1 VEINDERILQSIFLF
16 NASKTIIL
24 LLLPRNFRR
33 INKMNDTIQNIKIL
47 RRFRRWAVITA
58 LATVFLIWIGGWV
71 RSTGSGMGC
80 PDWPKCFGV
89 WVPPTSEAG
98 LPADYLEKY
107 GEQRLKKNQ
116 RVAKTLTKLG
126 FNDLAYLIQ
135 NDPSVFVHEPFNAY
149 KTWTEYLNRV
159 AGVLVGFFIFL
170 TLIFSFFARKLDK
183 RLFWLSLFAF
193 LGVGFE
199 GWLGSLVVS
208 TNLMPSF
215 ITVHMVLAMAILV
228 ALISAAIIA
237 YVREKS
243 ENKVTTSAQSGNLIW
258 AGVVVCGLIL
268 TQIIIGTQVREN
280 VDVVK
285 AALGENNRS
294 EIIDNL
300 GSVYSSHRLFYYVV
314 AAAVLFFAFILRGPS
329 KNGNSAFSTHG
340 VRFSTILMI
349 LALFSEILLGISMH
363 RFGLP
368 AFLQP
373 LHLLFATVLFSAA
386 YMTTSFLWFKK

>member
-1 VEINDERILQSIFLF
+1 MDYTTQ
-16 NASKTIIL
+16 
-24 LLLPRNFRR
+24 
-33 INKMNDTIQNIKIL
+33 DIKIL
-47 RRFRRWAVITA
+47 RRFRRWATITT

-135 NDPSVFVHEPFNAY
+135 NDPSIFVHEPFNAY

-170 TLIFSFFARKLDK
+170 TLIFSIRTRKLDK

-215 ITVHMVLAMAILV
+215 ITVHMVLAMAILM

-237 YVREKS
+237 WVREKPTE
-243 ENKVTTSAQSGNLIW
+243 ENNLTISGNLISG
-258 AGVVVCGLIL
+258 GVVVCVLIL
-268 TQIIIGTQVREN
+268 IQIIIGTQVREN

-285 AALGENNRS
+285 AALGEKNHS

-300 GSVYSSHRLFYYVV
+300 GSVYSTHRLFYYVV

-329 KNGNSAFSTHG
+329 KKGISFFTVKG
-340 VRFSTILMI
+340 VRFSAILMVLSLI
-349 LALFSEILLGISMH
+349 CEVILGISMH

-368 AFLQP
+368 PVLQP

-386 YMTTSFLWFKK
+386 YMTTAFLWFKKK

>member
-1 VEINDERILQSIFLF
+1 MN
-16 NASKTIIL
+16 
-24 LLLPRNFRR
+24 
-33 INKMNDTIQNIKIL
+33 NDTNQDKKNF
-47 RRFRRWAVITA
+47 RRFRRWAIITA
-58 LATVFLIWIGGWV
+58 FATVFLIWIGGWV

-89 WVPPTSEAG
+89 WVPPTSEAA

-107 GEQRLKKNQ
+107 GELRLKKNQ
-116 RVAKTLTKLG
+116 RVAKTLAKMG

-149 KTWTEYLNRV
+149 KTWTEYLNRL
-159 AGVLVGFFIFL
+159 AGVLVGLFIFL
-170 TLIFSFFARKLDK
+170 TLIFSIPARKLDK

-237 YVREKS
+237 YVREKADDKIIIS
-243 ENKVTTSAQSGNLIW
+243 EKPWNLIW
-258 AGVVVCGLIL
+258 CGIVVGVLIL
-268 TQIIIGTQVREN
+268 IQIIIGTQVREN

-294 EIIDNL
+294 EIISNL
-300 GSVYSSHRLFYYVV
+300 GSVYRTHRIFYYIV
-314 AAAVLFFAFILRGPS
+314 AAAVLFFAFLLRGRG
-329 KNGNSAFSTHG
+329 KTANAFFNIRG
-340 VRFSTILMI
+340 VRFSTNLMVC
-349 LALFSEILLGISMH
+349 ALFSEILLGISMH

-368 AFLQP
+368 PVLQP

-386 YMTTSFLWFKK
+386 YMTTSFLWFKKN